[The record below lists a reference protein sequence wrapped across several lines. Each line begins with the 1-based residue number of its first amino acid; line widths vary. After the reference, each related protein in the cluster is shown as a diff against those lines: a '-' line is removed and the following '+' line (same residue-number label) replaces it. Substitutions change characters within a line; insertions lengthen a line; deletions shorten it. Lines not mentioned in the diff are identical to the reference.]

1 MGIDVRWDWCDY
13 FLYCYLWIWPEN
25 ERRWKH
31 GCLFLL
37 YWRVVTK
44 VLEVTME
51 CSLVEKVSW
60 EITWYFLLWKFGKK
74 FELKVLMLLFL
85 TSERVM
91 TSGISRNFFQIRL
104 HDALNL
110 LEQVCSE
117 PKFHSTWIFVFLN
130 EVDVL
135 AEKLG
140 KVPIEKNFPEYNGK
154 IRVLNL
160 LWYRSILYAVC
171 CTAMWHNAMQCIN
184 ACVYVA

>member
-1 MGIDVRWDWCDY
+1 
-13 FLYCYLWIWPEN
+13 
-25 ERRWKH
+25 
-31 GCLFLL
+31 
-37 YWRVVTK
+37 
-44 VLEVTME
+44 
-51 CSLVEKVSW
+51 
-60 EITWYFLLWKFGKK
+60 
-74 FELKVLMLLFL
+74 MLLFL

-91 TSGISRNFFQIRL
+91 TGGISRNFFQIRL

-160 LWYRSILYAVC
+160 L
-171 CTAMWHNAMQCIN
+171 
-184 ACVYVA
+184 